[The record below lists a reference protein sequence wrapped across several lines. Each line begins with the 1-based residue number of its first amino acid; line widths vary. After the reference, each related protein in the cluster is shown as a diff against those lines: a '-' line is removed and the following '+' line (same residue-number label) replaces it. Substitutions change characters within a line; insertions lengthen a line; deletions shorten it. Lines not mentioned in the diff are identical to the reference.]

1 MALKIC
7 LIVAMARNRVIGMNG
22 AMPWRISTDLKRFKQ
37 LTMTRPLIMGRKT
50 FESIG
55 KPLEGRM
62 NLVVTRNPSYPDD
75 GIYVVNDMAGALK
88 AAEAFSRITL
98 DPEVMVAGG
107 AEIYRQ
113 ALPMADR
120 IYMTE
125 IAGEPEGDA
134 YFPELIPEEWREIA
148 REDHPATPKK
158 DDYPFTFITYDRAR

>member
-1 MALKIC
+1 
-7 LIVAMARNRVIGMNG
+7 
-22 AMPWRISTDLKRFKQ
+22 
-37 LTMTRPLIMGRKT
+37 
-50 FESIG
+50 
-55 KPLEGRM
+55 
-62 NLVVTRNPSYPDD
+62 
-75 GIYVVNDMAGALK
+75 
-88 AAEAFSRITL
+88 
-98 DPEVMVAGG
+98 MVAGG